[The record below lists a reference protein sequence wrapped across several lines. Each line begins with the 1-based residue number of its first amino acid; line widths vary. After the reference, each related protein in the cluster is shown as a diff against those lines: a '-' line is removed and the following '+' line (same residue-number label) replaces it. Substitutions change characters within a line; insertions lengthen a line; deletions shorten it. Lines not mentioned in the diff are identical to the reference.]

1 MQQAELIREERPD
14 RLGRTAVGYRAV
26 PEILTR
32 ATGFIGSYDYTLN
45 PYTGQN
51 SWGEW
56 VTAKENAG
64 RLVRSMRPGAL
75 DGKRIYMSSVTD
87 PYQPLERKVN
97 LTRSVLESL
106 AERHAPKLVVQT
118 RSPLALRDADLF
130 RRIEERGG
138 RVQVNMT
145 VTTDDDEVR
154 RAFEPGCPTNAA
166 RLRAVGKIRAEGI
179 QCCVT
184 MTPLPRGGG
193 QDDSPDPGGGLP
205 VDGGEAGLR
214 AAGVPPGVRPAL
226 PGGPGRAEVPAAG
239 AGGGPERVPAALLGK
254 GKEKIVNDGKERDN
268 EPGRRKSWIE
278 NWWVWYGY
286 GAGMGAMS
294 AIFFLAQG
302 IRLLN
307 EGHVWP
313 GIVNLILAVV
323 FPTATMWGVR
333 RMWKR

>member
-45 PYTGQN
+45 PYTGCSFGCSYCYAAFFQRDVKRQN

-64 RLVRSMRPGAL
+64 RLVRSMRPGSL

-106 AERHAPKLVVQT
+106 ADKHAPKLVVQT
-118 RSPLALRDADLF
+118 RSPLALRDVDLF
-130 RRIEERGG
+130 RHIEERGG

-184 MTPLPRGGG
+184 MTPLLLVKDAGEFAGSLLETGARKFIVQPFHVEGGKMIARTREGAFRLMAEKLGCG
-193 QDDSPDPGGGLP
+193 QREFRREYDRRYREARDVLRSRLP
-205 VDGGEAGLR
+205 ELGEGR
-214 AAGVPPGVRPAL
+214 NGFRPP
-226 PGGPGRAEVPAAG
+226 
-239 AGGGPERVPAALLGK
+239 
-254 GKEKIVNDGKERDN
+254 
-268 EPGRRKSWIE
+268 
-278 NWWVWYGY
+278 
-286 GAGMGAMS
+286 
-294 AIFFLAQG
+294 F
-302 IRLLN
+302 
-307 EGHVWP
+307 
-313 GIVNLILAVV
+313 
-323 FPTATMWGVR
+323 
-333 RMWKR
+333 